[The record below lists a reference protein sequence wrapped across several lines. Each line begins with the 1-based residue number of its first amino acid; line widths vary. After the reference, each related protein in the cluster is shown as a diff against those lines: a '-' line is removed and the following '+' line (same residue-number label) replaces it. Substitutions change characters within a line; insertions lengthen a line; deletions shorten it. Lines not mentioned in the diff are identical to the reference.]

1 EITGSN
7 IFTAIS
13 QPCVSRCITE
23 VTDSLNQPNIF
34 NDWVKFPETIQEM
47 ESLRR
52 SAEVVFRFK
61 FYEKYQFPGVI
72 GLADCTHVAIAAP
85 TGNEY
90 PEHIYV
96 NRKHYH
102 SINVQL
108 VRGLFWSTNTMFLTC
123 YQLRLICNE
132 KLEIMNVDGRFQ
144 GSCHYMHIW
153 KQNRVAG
160 IVESVYRQ
168 NTSNVFYLLGY
179 SVNVAE
185 ERFDSRIKAV
195 RSGIEKCNG
204 VLKNRFRCLLKHRVL
219 HYRPDRAGKIINACV
234 VLHNMCVKTNMS
246 ETEENPIEGADL
258 LKLSNMERSNDPRL

>member
-1 EITGSN
+1 SYQEITGSN

-52 SAEVVFRFK
+52 RSANS
-61 FYEKYQFPGVI
+61 VI

-102 SINVQL
+102 SINVQ
-108 VRGLFWSTNTMFLTC
+108 
-123 YQLRLICNE
+123 LICNE

-168 NTSNVFYLLGY
+168 NTSNVFYLLG
-179 SVNVAE
+179 
-185 ERFDSRIKAV
+185 
-195 RSGIEKCNG
+195 
-204 VLKNRFRCLLKHRVL
+204 
-219 HYRPDRAGKIINACV
+219 
-234 VLHNMCVKTNMS
+234 
-246 ETEENPIEGADL
+246 
-258 LKLSNMERSNDPRL
+258 

>member
-1 EITGSN
+1 
-7 IFTAIS
+7 
-13 QPCVSRCITE
+13 
-23 VTDSLNQPNIF
+23 
-34 NDWVKFPETIQEM
+34 M

-108 VRGLFWSTNTMFLTC
+108 
-123 YQLRLICNE
+123 ICNE

-179 SVNVAE
+179 SGNNI
-185 ERFDSRIKAV
+185 S
-195 RSGIEKCNG
+195 
-204 VLKNRFRCLLKHRVL
+204 
-219 HYRPDRAGKIINACV
+219 
-234 VLHNMCVKTNMS
+234 
-246 ETEENPIEGADL
+246 
-258 LKLSNMERSNDPRL
+258 